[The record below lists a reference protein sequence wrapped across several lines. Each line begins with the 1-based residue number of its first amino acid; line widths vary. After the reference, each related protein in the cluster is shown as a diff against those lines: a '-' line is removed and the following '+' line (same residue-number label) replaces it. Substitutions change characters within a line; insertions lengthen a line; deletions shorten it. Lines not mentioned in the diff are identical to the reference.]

1 MFASDAARAS
11 HEIRVG
17 STIVSEDV
25 MTNGGSTADGG
36 ADKGGS
42 FVPRYV
48 TVADFLRGMI
58 YNHELEPGEKIPS
71 EHQLMD
77 HFDIAR
83 GTARHA
89 IKILADEG
97 LLKQAHGRGTF
108 VSRPDITHDVSRFP
122 LSIAQSLSDQ
132 GKSFETHVLCSK
144 VEVPPPAIQV
154 ALDVKPGVACFYI
167 QRVRSVAGEPMVS
180 QEDWVSL
187 VECPGVD
194 KVDYATETMFDAIE
208 RISGHKIKQSHMTY
222 SARNVGREIGASLG
236 CEEST
241 AVLVLEQLI
250 SLDDGSPV
258 SWGRTWFKPG
268 QTVTGTTSI

>member
-1 MFASDAARAS
+1 
-11 HEIRVG
+11 
-17 STIVSEDV
+17 

-36 ADKGGS
+36 ADKDGS

-108 VSRPDITHDVSRFP
+108 VSRPESIDTPFATP
-122 LSIAQSLSDQ
+122 LPS
-132 GKSFETHVLCSK
+132 
-144 VEVPPPAIQV
+144 
-154 ALDVKPGVACFYI
+154 
-167 QRVRSVAGEPMVS
+167 
-180 QEDWVSL
+180 
-187 VECPGVD
+187 
-194 KVDYATETMFDAIE
+194 
-208 RISGHKIKQSHMTY
+208 MTP
-222 SARNVGREIGASLG
+222 
-236 CEEST
+236 
-241 AVLVLEQLI
+241 
-250 SLDDGSPV
+250 PV
-258 SWGRTWFKPG
+258 SE
-268 QTVTGTTSI
+268 